1 MSIDV
6 IDAYNERCED
16 MLEQSCVDIQDLGAR
31 VQRYV
36 LHSMDDILELDT
48 REAEIATMSGH
59 IDAAL
64 KSMTRL
70 EQMATECMDSE
81 NNEQ

>member
-6 IDAYNERCED
+6 IDEYNERCED
-16 MLEQSCVDIQDLGAR
+16 MLEQSCVGIQDLGAR

-36 LHSMDDILELDT
+36 LHSMDGMLELDT
-48 REAEIATMSGH
+48 REAEIATMLGH

-81 NNEQ
+81 SNE